1 MATQK
6 LLRSRK
12 ICVEDSGL
20 AIAGGK
26 EDFSRR
32 NEQDL
37 NTVSVPIDYGARY
50 GALREL
56 HGGEQEYTAI
66 TERS

>member
-12 ICVEDSGL
+12 ICVENSGL

-26 EDFSRR
+26 EDFSGR
-32 NEQDL
+32 DK
-37 NTVSVPIDYGARY
+37 
-50 GALREL
+50 
-56 HGGEQEYTAI
+56 
-66 TERS
+66 